1 MQVDDGCVGGAEKK
15 TVVFLSCCIHIVCN
29 NQIRSDQI
37 RSDQIRSDQIRSDQ
51 IRSDQIRSDDT
62 EDGFYELVDSVC
74 NATVQMLHYSS

>member
-1 MQVDDGCVGGAEKK
+1 MRRWSREEDSGVSKLLHSHCV
-15 TVVFLSCCIHIVCN
+15 H
-29 NQIRSDQI
+29 QP
-37 RSDQIRSDQIRSDQ
+37 DQIRSDQ

>member
-15 TVVFLSCCIHIVCN
+15 TVVFLSCCIHIVCTN
-29 NQIRSDQI
+29 
-37 RSDQIRSDQIRSDQ
+37 QIRSDQ

-74 NATVQMLHYSS
+74 NATVQMLHYSRVCILD